1 MRCRRLLAVFPAA
14 LIRVPVL
21 LACALL
27 ASPACDSFA
36 AARASAPTPAP
47 FTPVPGPDARD
58 DPCVVAR
65 PSASATV
72 ETIIADDGA
81 CVTPSTLV
89 LYRCD
94 PSQEVVAVA
103 DIGGVARRFLGGA
116 YAVHVDAL
124 PADAHTVGVTGAGRI
139 STTPGDRALYVESGG
154 RIERWLALPNPGTV
168 SSPTAFM
175 VGDSILDGGRDD
187 VVAGLPE
194 WDVTIDALIGRSSS
208 GGITPAES
216 LLQLPNVVVVELGVN
231 DVSVTSFAANAQ
243 RILAAVQGADLVVW
257 VTARR
262 SPTRSIAR
270 SSPTWEP
277 SGTARSW
284 TGIAW
289 SRPIFSGATVCTPRR
304 GRRDCSPASSTRSCR
319 AGARRPPDAARADA
333 KATWRTRSQGRARR
347 EAKRM
352 GPAIAP
358 TSPPS
363 RRLQAPGPI
372 YVSREGHASSVHAA
386 IDI

>member
-1 MRCRRLLAVFPAA
+1 MSMRCKRLLAEFPAA
-14 LIRVPVL
+14 VVRAPLL

-27 ASPACDSFA
+27 VSTACDSFA

-47 FTPVPGPDARD
+47 FTPVPGADARA
-58 DPCVVAR
+58 DPCAVAV
-65 PSASATV
+65 PNASTAV
-72 ETIIADDGA
+72 ETVTADDGA

-94 PSQEVVAVA
+94 PSQEMVAVA
-103 DIGGVARRFLGGA
+103 DIAGAGRRFLGGA

-124 PADAHTVGVTGAGRI
+124 PADAHQVGVTGAGRI

-154 RIERWLALPNPGTV
+154 RIERWLALPNSGAV

-175 VGDSILDGGRDD
+175 VGDSILDGGQDD

-231 DVSVTSFAANAQ
+231 DVSDTSFAANAE

-257 VTARR
+257 VTAHGPEPVTDQIDRTIVADMGALR
-262 SPTRSIAR
+262 NGAILDWDRLVPPDLLGSDGVHPTTGQEGLLASFLAPFLQGWREA
-270 SSPTWEP
+270 
-277 SGTARSW
+277 TAGR
-284 TGIAW
+284 
-289 SRPIFSGATVCTPRR
+289 GATACE
-304 GRRDCSPASSTRSCR
+304 GDLAN
-319 AGARRPPDAARADA
+319 
-333 KATWRTRSQGRARR
+333 
-347 EAKRM
+347 
-352 GPAIAP
+352 AIA
-358 TSPPS
+358 
-363 RRLQAPGPI
+363 G
-372 YVSREGHASSVHAA
+372 
-386 IDI
+386 